1 MPKAVKRRYAS
12 PRRDE
17 QARETR
23 LRIIRAARELFV
35 TKGYGRTTL
44 AEIAQEAAVAV
55 ETVYAAFGNKATLL
69 RQAWYVESRGD
80 EEDVPLFERAEM
92 QDILDEP
99 DLATRIRRHAAFVTA
114 TNRRMGPLTAALEG
128 AAASEP
134 AAEEMLAEFSKRRLD
149 VTTKYAK
156 AAAATGRLAVSQA
169 ECRDVLFATMDGTL
183 WRRLVIERGWSDE
196 RYADWLGSAWI
207 AQLVSSADAAQG
219 PAGRR
224 YPQSR
229 REEPHDT
236 READVDHG
244 SEDTTAHER

>member
-69 RQAWYVESRGD
+69 RQTWYVESRGD

-207 AQLVSSADAAQG
+207 AELVSSADAAQG
-219 PAGRR
+219 PAGKR

-244 SEDTTAHER
+244 SEDTTGRER

>member
-1 MPKAVKRRYAS
+1 MPKSVKRRYAS
-12 PRRDE
+12 TRRDE

-44 AEIAQEAAVAV
+44 AEIARDAGVAV

-69 RQAWYVESRGD
+69 RQTWEVDFRGD
-80 EEDVPLFERAEM
+80 EEDIPLYDRAEM
-92 QDILDEP
+92 QAILDEP

-114 TNRRMGPLTAALEG
+114 THRRTGPLTAALEG

-134 AAEEMLAEFSKRRLD
+134 AAAEMLADFSKRRLD
-149 VTTKYAK
+149 RATRYAK

-183 WRRLVIERGWSDE
+183 WRRLVVERGWSDA
-196 RYADWLGSAWI
+196 RYADWLGSLWV
-207 AQLVSSADAAQG
+207 AQLVSSAD
-219 PAGRR
+219 PDPGR
-224 YPQSR
+224 
-229 REEPHDT
+229 
-236 READVDHG
+236 G
-244 SEDTTAHER
+244 

>member
-69 RQAWYVESRGD
+69 RQTWYVESRGD

-207 AQLVSSADAAQG
+207 AELVSSADAAQG
-219 PAGRR
+219 PAGKR

-236 READVDHG
+236 READVVHG

>member
-1 MPKAVKRRYAS
+1 MPKAVKRRYTS
-12 PRRDE
+12 TRRNE

-23 LRIIRAARELFV
+23 LRIVGAARELFV

-69 RQAWYVESRGD
+69 RQTWYVDVRGD

-92 QDILDEP
+92 QAILDEP
-99 DLATRIRRHAAFVTA
+99 NLVTRIRRHAAFVTA
-114 TNRRMGPLTAALEG
+114 TNRRIGPLTAALEG

-134 AAEEMLAEFSKRRLD
+134 VAAEMLAEFSRRRLD

-183 WRRLVIERGWSDE
+183 WRRLVVERGWSDE
-196 RYADWLGSAWI
+196 RYADWLGSLWI
-207 AQLVSSADAAQG
+207 AQLVSSADVAR
-219 PAGRR
+219 PT
-224 YPQSR
+224 P
-229 REEPHDT
+229 T
-236 READVDHG
+236 
-244 SEDTTAHER
+244 

>member
-1 MPKAVKRRYAS
+1 MPSAVKRRYRS
-12 PRRDE
+12 TRRDE

-44 AEIAQEAAVAV
+44 AEIARAGGVAV

-69 RQAWYVESRGD
+69 RQIWYVDARGD
-80 EEDVPLFERAEM
+80 EEDIALFDRAEM
-92 QDILDEP
+92 QTILDEP

-134 AAEEMLAEFSKRRLD
+134 AAADMLAEFSKRRLD
-149 VTTKYAK
+149 ATNKYAR

-169 ECRDVLFATMDGTL
+169 ECRDVLFSTMDGTL
-183 WRRLVIERGWSDE
+183 WRRLVVERGWSDE
-196 RYADWLGSAWI
+196 RYAEWLASLWI
-207 AQLVSSADAAQG
+207 AMLVIPTDA
-219 PAGRR
+219 
-224 YPQSR
+224 
-229 REEPHDT
+229 T
-236 READVDHG
+236 RGLD
-244 SEDTTAHER
+244 R

>member
-1 MPKAVKRRYAS
+1 MPKTVKRRYTS
-12 PRRDE
+12 TRRDE

-44 AEIAQEAAVAV
+44 VEIAQAAAVAV

-69 RQAWYVESRGD
+69 RQTWYVDFRGD

-92 QDILDEP
+92 QRILDEP

-114 TNRRMGPLTAALEG
+114 TNRRIGPLMAALEG

-134 AAEEMLAEFSKRRLD
+134 VAAGMLAEFSKRRLD
-149 VTTKYAK
+149 AAAKYAK

-169 ECRDVLFATMDGTL
+169 ACRDVLFATMDGTL
-183 WRRLVIERGWSDE
+183 WRRLVVERGWSDE
-196 RYADWLGSAWI
+196 RYADWLGSVWI
-207 AQLVSSADAAQG
+207 AQLVSSADGAPAQDRGDRPRPAA
-219 PAGRR
+219 R
-224 YPQSR
+224 
-229 REEPHDT
+229 
-236 READVDHG
+236 
-244 SEDTTAHER
+244 